1 MIFNLDSS
9 YDIAVLEMGMNNLN
23 EIHRLADIAR
33 PDIAVITNIGI
44 SHIENLGSRKNIL
57 KAKLEITDFLIKMVC

>member
-44 SHIENLGSRKNIL
+44 SHIENLGSRKIY
-57 KAKLEITDFLIKMVC
+57 